1 MNPKNIFY
9 TLLVCLGL
17 IESGK
22 PDVKREKKRK
32 KETQN
37 KLSDDFTKTKMKLDH
52 SFFKIP
58 ECQFWSKWG
67 CLSEIIQWSWLM
79 PNPLSAEDTENF
91 VSSLL

>member
-1 MNPKNIFY
+1 M
-9 TLLVCLGL
+9 VCLGL

-58 ECQFWSKWG
+58 ECQF
-67 CLSEIIQWSWLM
+67 
-79 PNPLSAEDTENF
+79 
-91 VSSLL
+91 